1 MRSRLEARAPG
12 PLLFSVFV
20 FPPPPA
26 PFRSPDPPLT
36 ERSKTLGPIRSPLR
50 PFYPAVPMSHVPR
63 VGGVNEARGRE
74 GVLVGVLACAHA
86 FAQRPRAL
94 EPPSLRASSIHTECQ
109 PSAPARA
116 SATTVDALGHV
127 PRVGG
132 VNDARGREGVLV
144 GVLAC
149 DHAFLE
155 RPRVLEPPSLRA
167 SSKHFVFEQSAVTAA
182 ILPSRSYKPRP
193 SSWRRKRNQGPRGLA
208 RRRARLCSCV
218 CRASESP
225 LTALH
230 PIHVSCAAS

>member
-63 VGGVNEARGRE
+63 VGGVNEARG
-74 GVLVGVLACAHA
+74 
-86 FAQRPRAL
+86 Q
-94 EPPSLRASSIHTECQ
+94 
-109 PSAPARA
+109 
-116 SATTVDALGHV
+116 
-127 PRVGG
+127 
-132 VNDARGREGVLV
+132 EGVLV